1 MSHHWLP
8 AQAHSQQPRESHSWQ
23 AECYCNCHCPANHE
37 LGLEQQQE
45 QQQAHCQHLSQDQ
58 KLELS
63 SQLPMDTGGL
73 HRTLDTVSS
82 LAWRQFL

>member
-1 MSHHWLP
+1 MACMSHHWLP
-8 AQAHSQQPRESHSWQ
+8 PQAQSQQHSEPHSWQ
-23 AECYCNCHCPANHE
+23 AECCCDRHCPASHE
-37 LGLEQQQE
+37 LGLKQQQG

-73 HRTLDTVSS
+73 HRTQDTV
-82 LAWRQFL
+82 R